1 MNINSTRV
9 LSRISMAVAAT
20 LVAAS
25 AGAASFTWDLQN
37 QSQGLS
43 SFSEAAASGGSLTLG
58 FKAYYVPT
66 VGVDQNTF
74 IGSNVTFSNQGTSG
88 LGMTSP
94 NEPTGAPQHAID
106 SISPN
111 REYVVIDACNFAVS
125 CATTVDWSSISI
137 GWGVDNWNNVGGTQ
151 VNNQA
156 DIRLWAVNSNP
167 TSVSGLGTGFTF
179 SNLTTTANTTN
190 NLNGANGGVN
200 VGASRYLVIAG
211 DVNDAFKLKAIG
223 GTTGTPPGQVPEPAS
238 LGLLGLGLLGL
249 GLARRRKAKAA

>member
-1 MNINSTRV
+1 MNINSIQA
-9 LSRISMAVAAT
+9 LSRVSMAVAAT

-25 AGAASFTWDLQN
+25 AGAASFTWDLTN
-37 QSQGLS
+37 QSQGVS

-66 VGVDQNTF
+66 SGVDQNTF

-111 REYVVIDACNFAVS
+111 REYVVIDACNFAAS
-125 CATTVDWSSISI
+125 CSTVVDWSSISI
-137 GWGVDNWNNVGGTQ
+137 GYGVDNFNQANQ
-151 VNNQA
+151 VNGQA

-167 TSVSGLGTGFTF
+167 TNVSGLGAGFTF
-179 SNLTTTANTTN
+179 SNLTTSANTAS
-190 NLNGANGGVN
+190 NLDGANGGVS

-238 LGLLGLGLLGL
+238 LGLLGLGLLGF
-249 GLARRRKAKAA
+249 GLARRRKAKA